1 MSSSS
6 ISEGSRKR
14 QELIDDLLERTSRT
28 FALAIPL
35 LPEPTRQEVKIAYLL
50 FRIADTFEDAGVH
63 WQRNRQLE
71 ALEEFA
77 AILENYAR
85 ADVTDLAHSWL
96 EPPPS
101 SHQGYIDLLKET
113 PAVLE
118 AWQDLSRAARDVLGK
133 DTIRTADG
141 MAGFVR
147 RTGPDHVLRLDNIPE
162 LQAYCYVVA
171 GIVGEML
178 TDLFLLNRDNLA
190 PLTAFLS
197 ERAAKFGEALQLV
210 NILKDSASDATEGRV
225 YVPENLDR
233 SKVFDLARQDLA
245 AAAEYSL
252 AIQEA
257 GGPGGIVAFTALPVE
272 LAWATL
278 DRVEEKGAGAKLSRA
293 EVYFLD
299 RRVKKAIAANRPAV
313 SRLA

>member
-6 ISEGSRKR
+6 TQESTQSR

-35 LPEPTRQEVKIAYLL
+35 LAEPTRQEVKIAYLL
-50 FRIADTFEDAGVH
+50 FRIADTFEDASVH
-63 WQRNRQLE
+63 WERAHQIS
-71 ALEEFA
+71 ALEEFSS
-77 AILENYAR
+77 ILQH
-85 ADVTDLAHSWL
+85 DSSSDLVDLAHSWL

-101 SHQGYIDLLKET
+101 SHQGYIDLLRET
-113 PAVLE
+113 PAVFE
-118 AWQDLSRAARDVLGK
+118 ALQRLSPAAQAVLCEH
-133 DTIRTADG
+133 TVRTADG
-141 MAGFVR
+141 MTGFVR
-147 RTGPDHVLRLDNIPE
+147 RTGPDNVLRLNSIPQ

-178 TDLFLLNRDNLA
+178 TDLFLLGRANLE
-190 PLTAFLS
+190 PLTDFLS
-197 ERAAKFGEALQLV
+197 ERAAKFGEGLQLV

-225 YVPENLDR
+225 YIPDNLDR
-233 SKVFDLARQDLA
+233 SKVFDLARQDLV

-257 GGPGGIVAFTALPVE
+257 GGPEGIVAFTALPVE

-278 DRVEEKGAGAKLSRA
+278 DRVEEKGAGAKLTRA
-293 EVYFLD
+293 EVFFLD
-299 RRVKKAIAANRPAV
+299 RRVKKAIAENRPAV